1 MATNWLI
8 LTGSIGT
15 SSVELAGPLD
25 RALDPSQFLQG
36 VAVGVALGAV
46 ISAIRWIRRALIGG
60 GYGD

>member
-15 SSVELAGPLD
+15 SVVELAGPVD
-25 RALDPSQFLQG
+25 RGLDPGQFVQG
-36 VAVGVALGAV
+36 VVVGLALGAV
-46 ISAIRWIRRALIGG
+46 ISTIRWIRRALIGG